1 MAKNSIKIKAKL
13 KGDKS
18 EVKALIKHK
27 METGL
32 RKDKKTG
39 NKIPAHYIKEVI
51 CEHNG
56 SVVFTANWGVA
67 VSKNPYLSFKFTG
80 GAAGDSIKV
89 SWVDN
94 KGDTDT
100 RSTKIK

>member
-13 KGDKS
+13 KGGKS
-18 EVKALIKHK
+18 EVKALIKHE

-39 NKIPAHYIKEVI
+39 EKIPAHFIKEVT

-56 SVVFTANWGVA
+56 NVVFTANWGVA
-67 VSKNPYLSFKFTG
+67 VSKKPIPF
-80 GAAGDSIKV
+80 V
-89 SWVDN
+89 
-94 KGDTDT
+94 
-100 RSTKIK
+100 